1 MKTYIRALVLALI
14 TVSCSDDATDPDE
27 QAVPQ
32 SQLTFLEFSST
43 NVISTRTQSFWAVK
57 GQGRKL
63 EMEYAD
69 GEDFLEFEVGGN
81 SLLRAPDGRRYQNG
95 DSVLITVTLDAANR
109 MIANFEPSGLQFNP
123 QSPAKLEIN
132 YARFNSDIDGD
143 GRRDSRDERLEF
155 LLRIWKQ
162 EQAGQPWIPQ
172 TTFRIDAKRIEARVL
187 SFTGFAMAS

>member
-1 MKTYIRALVLALI
+1 MKSYIPALLLAFLAA
-14 TVSCSDDATDPDE
+14 SCSDDTTDPDE
-27 QAVPQ
+27 QTVPEA
-32 SQLTFLEFSST
+32 QLTFLEFNST
-43 NVISTRTQSFWAVK
+43 NAITTRTKSFWAVK

-69 GEDFLEFEVGGN
+69 GEDFLEFELGGN
-81 SLLRAPDGRRYQNG
+81 SLLRAPDGRAYQHG

-109 MIANFEPSGLQFNP
+109 MIAHFEPSGLTFNP

-132 YARFNSDIDGD
+132 YAKFNPDIDGD

-162 EQAGQPWIPQ
+162 EQVGQPWMPQ